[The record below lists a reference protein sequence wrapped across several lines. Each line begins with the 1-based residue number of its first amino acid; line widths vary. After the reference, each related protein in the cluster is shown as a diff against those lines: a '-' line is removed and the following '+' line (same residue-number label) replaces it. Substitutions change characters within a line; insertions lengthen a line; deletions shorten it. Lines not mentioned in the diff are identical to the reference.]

1 MAIFYHILSFVAKM
15 LALIQLHIIFTP
27 AKRKHPAHCPPTIH
41 HTHTML
47 RCWRRWHRNKEGTF
61 HLPHLISSSLK
72 LASPLA
78 RPINKG
84 ACVGF
89 AWVGKSEENKEGMEA
104 FFFFFHFWPRPRQ
117 MEDPGLGIKFAPPQR
132 KCQILNLCA
141 TEGTP

>member
-1 MAIFYHILSFVAKM
+1 MAIFYHILSFVPKM

-47 RCWRRWHRNKEGTF
+47 RCWQRWHRNKEGTF
-61 HLPHLISSSLK
+61 HSPHLISSSLK

-84 ACVGF
+84 ACLGF
-89 AWVGKSEENKEGMEA
+89 AWVGKSEENKEVREA
-104 FFFFFHFWPRPRQ
+104 FFFFFFSFLAAPKTNGRSQARDQICTASEKMP
-117 MEDPGLGIKFAPPQR
+117 DP
-132 KCQILNLCA
+132 
-141 TEGTP
+141 